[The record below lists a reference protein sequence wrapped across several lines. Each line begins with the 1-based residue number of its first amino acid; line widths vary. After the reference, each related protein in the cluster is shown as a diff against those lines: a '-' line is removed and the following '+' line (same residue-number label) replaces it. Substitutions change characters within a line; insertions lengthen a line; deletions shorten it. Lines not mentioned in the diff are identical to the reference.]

1 MQEIIA
7 RIVDGNRVA
16 QYRVFDTDTG
26 VCKDYIVDKDNP
38 QVMCDNY
45 IDGNNT
51 LLSGKGY
58 TKVGDTYIDI
68 TGKVHQKETEFIQS
82 NLDRVGYF
90 ISESCNDYGY
100 IYNTHKSIARDSTV
114 LDLYRV
120 DANGVIKVLPY
131 QRIGG
136 ELTHKL
142 NAEMDLGYRCNE
154 IKGNEV
160 AIIDICED
168 RSEAGVLYV
177 TYFKE
182 CGVYRTEIKE
192 FIKSEGY
199 YKNNVYAKFREDM
212 VLFRTILNR
221 AVIVTKQYITDG
233 YKANDFEK
241 DMSSYIVRGNTI
253 VKMRDAKLFVV
264 PDGIKNIQCYNSKVD
279 RLVVQNDTDGVVS
292 YKELLV
298 NGNIIGKDLYDSGDT
313 SKIIAVSSMDG
324 MNRLYE
330 FAKDIQTEVDTIQNG
345 YIKINV
351 SAENTLVVYNQ
362 TTRLNAMDVVVR
374 DGVQQGILGCIN
386 KMRVLDNVQIS
397 YRPMGANDTRS
408 KENSTVV
415 EVNVH
420 RGNSRQTLRF
430 YARNHLELDGGLL
443 AVFRA
448 VFIYRVVIAPN
459 CNCNNPVGD
468 KWNVQ
473 NYAMDLNEWVRHYC
487 KQVNWE

>member
-7 RIVDGNRVA
+7 RIVEGNRVA

-26 VCKDYIVDKDNP
+26 VCKDYIVDKENP
-38 QVMCDNY
+38 IVMCDNY
-45 IDGNNT
+45 IDSNNT

-58 TKVGDTYIDI
+58 NKMGDAYIDV

-90 ISESCNDYGY
+90 ISESCNAYGY

-114 LDLYRV
+114 LDLYKV
-120 DANGVIKVLPY
+120 DANGVIKTLTY

-136 ELTHKL
+136 ELTHQL
-142 NAEMDLGYRCNE
+142 NEEMDLGYRCLE
-154 IKGNEV
+154 VKGSEV
-160 AIIDICED
+160 AILDIYED
-168 RSEAGVLYV
+168 RSEAGKLYV
-177 TYFKE
+177 VYFKE
-182 CGVYRTEIKE
+182 CEVYKAEIRE
-192 FIKSEGY
+192 FMKSEGY
-199 YKNNVYAKFREDM
+199 YKNSQYAKFKEDM
-212 VLFRTILNR
+212 VLFRTILNK
-221 AVIVTKQYITDG
+221 AIIVTKQYITNG

-241 DMSSYIVRGNTI
+241 DMSPYIVRGNTI
-253 VKMRDAKLFVV
+253 VKMRNTKLLVV
-264 PDGIKNIQCYNSKVD
+264 PDGIKNIQCHNSRAD
-279 RLVVQNDTDGVVS
+279 RLVVQNDTDGIVG

-298 NGNIIGKDLYDSGDT
+298 NGNIIGKDLYSCGSADKT
-313 SKIIAVSSMDG
+313 IAVSSIDG

-330 FAKDIQTEVDTIQNG
+330 FAKDIGTEVETIQAG

-386 KMRVLDNVQIS
+386 KMRILDSVQIA
-397 YRPMGANDTRS
+397 YRPMKGNEARS

-415 EVNVH
+415 EVNVY
-420 RGNSRQTLRF
+420 RGGSKQTIRF
-430 YARNHLELDGGLL
+430 YARNHIELDEGLIGI
-443 AVFRA
+443 FRA

-468 KWNVQ
+468 EWNIK
-473 NYAMDLNEWVRHYC
+473 NYVMDLNEWVRCYC
-487 KQVNWE
+487 KVVNWE